1 MTDTMIATINTAS
14 LRTNFT
20 KLMIRGK
27 FSVISLQDAVTAAE
41 NLLENN
47 NVSQAARMLHKS
59 LKMYEQL
66 HGAKHEVPYCLIQ
79 LLYEYFNFFLNKMNS
94 HALEM
99 LGKGQINIAFQI
111 LFKCEEIYKR
121 TTYKF
126 DTSLAILTLN
136 HLACCYKQIG
146 QPKISRRILDDA
158 TQLLFKKNIITFRSI
173 TYLNK
178 CAVLSIMQMHDK
190 ALENA
195 RIAADYFEKE
205 ILNMDVSEDVLE
217 SEFKAEFVEKVR
229 MLTICY
235 FNLSVEAE
243 IVKDQQ
249 LCLQGIKQA
258 LRLYYFF
265 LEDDPKMLSL
275 YRK

>member
-1 MTDTMIATINTAS
+1 
-14 LRTNFT
+14 
-20 KLMIRGK
+20 
-27 FSVISLQDAVTAAE
+27 
-41 NLLENN
+41 
-47 NVSQAARMLHKS
+47 
-59 LKMYEQL
+59 
-66 HGAKHEVPYCLIQ
+66 
-79 LLYEYFNFFLNKMNS
+79 MNS

-121 TTYKF
+121 TLYKF

-158 TQLLFKKNIITFRSI
+158 THLLFKKNIICFRAI

-178 CAVLSIMQMHDK
+178 CAVLSMLDMHEK

-195 RIAADYFEKE
+195 RIAAEYFEKE
-205 ILNMDVSEDVLE
+205 ILNMDIGE
-217 SEFKAEFVEKVR
+217 SVKEAEFRLEFLEKIR
-229 MLTICY
+229 LLAICY
-235 FNLSVEAE
+235 YNLSVEAD
-243 IVKDQQ
+243 IVKDAS
-249 LCLQGIKQA
+249 LCTQGIRQA

-265 LEDDPKMLSL
+265 LEDDPNMISL